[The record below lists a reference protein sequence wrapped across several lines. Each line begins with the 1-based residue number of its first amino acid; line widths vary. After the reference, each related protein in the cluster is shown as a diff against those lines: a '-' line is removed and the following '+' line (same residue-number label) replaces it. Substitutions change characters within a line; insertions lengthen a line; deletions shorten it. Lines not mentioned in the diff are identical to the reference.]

1 MTASRKCILNGPLN
15 LTSSG
20 VHGNECW
27 RPYLITTLLVPRLSG
42 TVFSTSPSLGTGATR

>member
-1 MTASRKCILNGPLN
+1 MTASRKCILNGALN
-15 LTSSG
+15 LTSSV

-42 TVFSTSPSLGTGATR
+42 TVFSISFGLSAGAP